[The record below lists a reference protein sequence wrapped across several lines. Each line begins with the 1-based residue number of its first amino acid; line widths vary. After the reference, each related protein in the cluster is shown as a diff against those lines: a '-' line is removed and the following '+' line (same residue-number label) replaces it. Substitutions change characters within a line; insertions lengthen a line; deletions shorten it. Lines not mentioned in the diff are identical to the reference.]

1 MQRTTMSDDD
11 HRPGH
16 RPGEPR
22 ESAFFGRRKGKTL
35 RKGQAERLEA
45 DLPRLSL
52 DLATPTPQSLAELF
66 PETPSETRLEIG
78 FGGG

>member
-1 MQRTTMSDDD
+1 MSDDD
-11 HRPGH
+11 HRPEH

-52 DLATPTPQSLAELF
+52 DLSTPTPQSLAELYRHKKA
-66 PETPSETRLEIG
+66 SLCIKVMLKLAH
-78 FGGG
+78 